1 MTPYLAAT
9 FNGMDLI
16 PQMAAL
22 TWAAMFN
29 GAIATVW
36 GYNIRLPVTMPQM
49 VARSNS
55 LDLIPTVFGGRG

>member
-1 MTPYLAAT
+1 M

-36 GYNIRLPVTMPQM
+36 GYNIRLPDTMPQM

-55 LDLIPTVFGGRG
+55 LDLIPHRIWWPGLTASS